1 MLLSFAISVLDHVIH
16 VTVCD
21 IQLVGPV
28 NKILVLVPRVVDV
41 HCNQVVAELLFF
53 LVRQHVE
60 LLGCGDDALDVVDVA
75 GGINIHL

>member
-1 MLLSFAISVLDHVIH
+1 MLYHVVHI
-16 VTVCD
+16 TVCN

-28 NKILVLVPRVVDV
+28 DKILMLVTRVVDV

-60 LLGCGDDALDVVDVA
+60 LLCCGDDALDVVDIA
-75 GGINIHL
+75 GCVKIHF